1 MGSTDI
7 LVADVTATLKHD
19 GRRFYL
25 VRGKTL
31 VRADDPAVDGHEG
44 MFRPLHVEYLGGP
57 VEQATAAPGEK
68 RTLTPPRGRQS
79 KPATKKPDGD
89 AGKAKD

>member
-7 LVADVTATLKHD
+7 LVANVTATLKHE

-31 VRADDPAVDGHEG
+31 VRADDPVVEGHKS
-44 MFRPLHVEYLGGP
+44 MFEPLHIEYLGGP

-68 RTLTPPRGRQS
+68 REIAAKPQARRKPP
-79 KPATKKPDGD
+79 
-89 AGKAKD
+89 AKREQ

>member
-1 MGSTDI
+1 MGNTDI
-7 LVADVTATLKHD
+7 LVANVTATLKHD

-31 VRADDPAVDGHEG
+31 VRADDPIVKGHES
-44 MFRPLHVEYLGGP
+44 MFEPLRVDYLGAP

-68 RTLTPPRGRQS
+68 RTVQPGAGMPAEVKSRARR
-79 KPATKKPDGD
+79 KPADT
-89 AGKAKD
+89 AKD